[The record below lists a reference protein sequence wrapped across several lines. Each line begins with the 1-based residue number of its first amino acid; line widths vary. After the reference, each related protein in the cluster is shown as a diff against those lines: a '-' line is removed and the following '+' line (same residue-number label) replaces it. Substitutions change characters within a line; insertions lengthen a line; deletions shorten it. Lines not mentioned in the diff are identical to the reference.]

1 MAERSPLFLGLARPP
16 KYLGLPV
23 GYLVVLAMGV
33 VLPFIWTKSLIFF
46 LIGIIAYPVL
56 WFVADK
62 EPHFFEVR
70 RPHTFELSLDLRFRG
85 FFWFE
90 GVSRWELQASF
101 RQGCH
106 AVQTAN
112 GIGHRS

>member
-16 KYLGLPV
+16 KYLGLHV

-62 EPHFFEVR
+62 EPHFFEVLR
-70 RPHTFELSLDLRFRG
+70 ISFGTVRPTK
-85 FFWFE
+85 
-90 GVSRWELQASF
+90 SRAHHGGDSF
-101 RQGCH
+101 G
-106 AVQTAN
+106 A
-112 GIGHRS
+112 